1 MPGPVSPTGPVGSS
15 ATASSGTALY
25 GAGQSD
31 HAYDMQAVLDA
42 RVAASLAQAAL
53 RPSSG
58 FAGAVVGGADDPG
71 VRPG

>member
-1 MPGPVSPTGPVGSS
+1 VGSWT
-15 ATASSGTALY
+15 TASAGGCSY
-25 GAGQSD
+25 YAGQND
-31 HAYDMQAVLDA
+31 PADTLQAVLDA

-58 FAGAVVGGADDPG
+58 FAGCVVGGADDPG